1 MAISTAKVLESNLA
15 LSEFAG
21 SPTTPVPAPTMR
33 AAARVLPDLRIE
45 TGPAV
50 TAKRRRVRVDWHLL
64 GILLLILTSAAVC
77 IYRLAWAMQP

>member
-1 MAISTAKVLESNLA
+1 MAISTAKVVESNLT
-15 LSEFAG
+15 LSEFTAV
-21 SPTTPVPAPTMR
+21 PVAPAPAPLVR
-33 AAARVLPDLRIE
+33 AAAQVLPGRRVR

-64 GILLLILTSAAVC
+64 GVILLILTSAAVC